1 MTIEPALI
9 SATTALVAVV
19 VSPIVSIYVAKRQ
32 IRASVVSA
40 NRQKWIDQLR
50 ECLAELLTAL
60 RFLNLRKKEPF
71 GIDGDEWLD
80 RFQRAHQLSSKVALL
95 LNPEEPDHKALN
107 TMLRDAGKVLLSHAD
122 DDSKQLGAITER
134 ILEQSQAI
142 LKREW
147 ERVKRGD

>member
-1 MTIEPALI
+1 VTIEPALI
-9 SATTALVAVV
+9 SATTALVAVI

-50 ECLAELLTAL
+50 ECLAELIAAL
-60 RFLNLRKKEPF
+60 RFLNLRR
-71 GIDGDEWLD
+71 DGSVALSQDKWIE
-80 RFQRAHQLSSKVALL
+80 RYERAFLLTSKVALL
-95 LNPEEPDHKALN
+95 LNPQEDDHRALHAA
-107 TMLRDAGKVLLSHAD
+107 LQEAGSLLLSND
-122 DDSKQLGAITER
+122 DDRKKIVPITQR

-147 ERVKRGD
+147 ERVKSGD

>member
-19 VSPIVSIYVAKRQ
+19 VSPIVAIYVAKRQ

-50 ECLAELLTAL
+50 DCLAELITAL
-60 RFLNLRKKEPF
+60 RFLNLRRDGSVALEPH
-71 GIDGDEWLD
+71 EWLE
-80 RFQRAHQLSSKVALL
+80 RYQRAFLLSSKVALL
-95 LNPEEPDHKALN
+95 LNPQENDHMALHAA
-107 TMLRDAGKVLLSHAD
+107 LKEAGSLLLSNND
-122 DDSKQLGAITER
+122 DRQQIVAVTQR

-147 ERVKRGD
+147 ERVKSGD